1 MEPAKKAIVIG
12 LGNLAWSLIPNLQAK
27 GMEVIQ
33 LISRSESTVRAY
45 CEAYQIVDGH
55 TEIADLR
62 KDADIVFITV
72 GDAAIAEVV
81 DQLANVGVSDTVVVH
96 TSGSTAIDVLR
107 KPGLRV
113 GVFYPMQTFTRDSVP
128 DYAEIPVFLEG
139 NKVVLSLLRP
149 VAERLSNRVYELDSE
164 ARMRVHIGAVLA
176 CNFTNYLFR
185 MAAAQLP
192 EGEGFDFTIYEPLV
206 REHIEKVFRFQPEN
220 TQTGP
225 AVRGDQVTIDKHLH
239 ALADQP
245 SLKEL
250 YESLSLAINPDVN
263 PA

>member
-27 GMEVIQ
+27 GVEVIQ

-45 CEAYQIVDGH
+45 CEAYQIVDGRTH
-55 TEIADLR
+55 IAELR

-72 GDAAIAEVV
+72 GDAAIVGVV
-81 DQLANVGVSDTVVVH
+81 DQLTNMGLSNMVVVH

-107 KPGLRV
+107 KPGLQV
-113 GVFYPMQTFTRDSVP
+113 GVFYPMQTFTRDSIP
-128 DYAEIPVFLEG
+128 PYTEIPVFLEG
-139 NKVVLSLLRP
+139 NEQVLALLRP
-149 VAERLSNRVYELDSE
+149 LAERLSNRVYELDSE

-206 REHIEKVFRFQPEN
+206 REHIEKVFRFQPGN

-239 ALADQP
+239 ALARQP

-250 YESLSLAINPDVN
+250 YETLSLAINPDSSPV
-263 PA
+263 